1 MALRIKNRHPI
12 TEKQIREAFDD
23 HRIMIFIKP
32 KALEDFL
39 LIQDYEESILL
50 MMSSGNYGGI
60 SWDNLKEQFS

>member
-1 MALRIKNRHPI
+1 MALRIKNRLPI
-12 TEKQIREAFDD
+12 TEKEIKEAFND
-23 HRIMIFIKP
+23 HRIMIFTKP

-39 LIQDYEESILL
+39 LIQDYDESILL

>member
-1 MALRIKNRHPI
+1 MANPTI
-12 TEKQIREAFDD
+12 TLISIWISDD

-39 LIQDYEESILL
+39 LIQDYDESILL